1 MAFKAV
7 KYTKITVKGI
17 NMRAPQKTNLVYKT
31 LKNNILSGKLLP
43 GMQLPPETELAKNMN
58 VGRITLRSALK
69 KLEAESLVKR
79 IERKGTFVR
88 LQQVMPSL
96 TLLIPCE
103 DYIEK
108 AGYGSIMTT
117 QMILNGMISTA
128 QQHGYQVRT
137 LAVSKSNSIDDIDYD
152 ALDTLDENSKIVII
166 GVWFKPLFEYLSQK
180 GCNAVNITALSN
192 YTAKMKK
199 LTSSWNFIHFGLE
212 DVWEK
217 AAKILQSRGC
227 SQVAIATN
235 SPQTPCAIRT
245 GFMRV
250 FDENTLLFN
259 IDGKDIYN
267 DFCKA
272 LQNFYEKNNFDG
284 LLLNYT
290 NFSHVP
296 LNNFGLPANVKII
309 MELPIGV
316 DAPDFAE
323 WFRCPVYEA
332 GKQAA
337 QLLIDN
343 KTSEIRHV
351 TVKLNAPSLE
361 AKIPDII
368 L

>member
-1 MAFKAV
+1 
-7 KYTKITVKGI
+7 
-17 NMRAPQKTNLVYKT
+17 MRAPQKTNLVYKT

-58 VGRITLRSALK
+58 VGRVTLRSAFK

-88 LQQVMPSL
+88 LQQSMPSL

-137 LAVSKSNSIDDIDYD
+137 LAVSKSNSINDIDYD
-152 ALDTLDENSKIVII
+152 ALDILDENSKVVII
-166 GVWFKPLFEYLSQK
+166 GVWFKPLFEYLVK
-180 GCNAVNITALSN
+180 KRCNAVNITALSN

-199 LTSSWNFIHFGLE
+199 LTSAWNFIHFGLE

-227 SQVAIATN
+227 KHIAIASN
-235 SPQTPCAIRT
+235 SPKAPCAIRT
-245 GFMRV
+245 GFMRI
-250 FDENTLLFN
+250 FDKNPLAFN
-259 IDGKDIYN
+259 ITGTDIYS
-267 DFCKA
+267 DFCKS

-296 LNNFGLPANVKII
+296 LNNFNMPENVKII
-309 MELPIGV
+309 MELPVGV

-337 QLLIDN
+337 QLLINDC
-343 KTSEIRHV
+343 KSEIRHIA
-351 TVKLNAPSLE
+351 VKLNAPSLE
-361 AKIPDII
+361 AKLPDII